1 MLSPTSEDALATEPH
16 WYCLRSQP
24 KHEHIAAAHLRQTP
38 GIEVFCPRVR
48 IQRRTQRGLKW
59 FVEAMFPNYLFARF
73 ALREHQT
80 MVRYSP
86 GVSGIVHFG
95 QHIAPVRAEAI
106 EELNDFLGGESIKTL
121 SFALAEGDEV
131 AVVAGPLAGQEGVI
145 TKLLP
150 ARERVRVL
158 LEFLGNTREVELS
171 LLAVF
176 RQATTAG

>member
-38 GIEVFCPRVR
+38 GLEVFCPRVR

-95 QHIAPVRAEAI
+95 QHIAPVRAELR
-106 EELNDFLGGESIKTL
+106 LNQFLRDSVYTNFKVN
-121 SFALAEGDEV
+121 AE
-131 AVVAGPLAGQEGVI
+131 
-145 TKLLP
+145 T
-150 ARERVRVL
+150 
-158 LEFLGNTREVELS
+158 
-171 LLAVF
+171 VF
-176 RQATTAG
+176 RTDINIDKIITQNTGLMRVFCA